1 MSGAHRF
8 ETPGTAFSIHAGIC
22 SKTAPTY
29 SQFRPSLELR
39 ICTAPPDTASSPVE
53 KTYHIPLRPART
65 SAGSWVRR
73 SPVSVGTDG
82 LSLVEV
88 GTDTWSPV
96 GVGVERWDA

>member
-39 ICTAPPDTASSPVE
+39 ICTAPPDTASSPV
-53 KTYHIPLRPART
+53 
-65 SAGSWVRR
+65 
-73 SPVSVGTDG
+73 SVGTDG

-96 GVGVERWDA
+96 GVGVERWDALPDAEQAGSAATAIATMQ